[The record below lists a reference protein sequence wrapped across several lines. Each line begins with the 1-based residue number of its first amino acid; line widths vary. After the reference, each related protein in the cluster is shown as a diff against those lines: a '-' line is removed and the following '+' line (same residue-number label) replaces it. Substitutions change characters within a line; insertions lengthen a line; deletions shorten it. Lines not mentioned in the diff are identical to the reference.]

1 MNRISSHFLVVILI
15 VIISLLHYL
24 TPVQNHHLHAIYQR
38 LYYLPVLFVS
48 FRWGLHK
55 GILYS
60 TIATLFYVPHI
71 VIHWQHSSH
80 DMFTQYVEIAML
92 FIIALL
98 VGVLSDRERQEQY
111 KQQETLKKMANMERL
126 SLLGQLAAGL
136 AHEIRN
142 PLGGLLGS
150 SDIIMKEI
158 PEENKAYPFVEILKK
173 ELSRMRDKLNYFLA
187 FSKPRPPKKLPH
199 TIKSVVEAVVPLI
212 EKKLAEKSISLKIK
226 LQDSG
231 NSYLIDSNQ
240 LQEIL
245 LNLLMNAADI
255 IPTEGEIVVESFE
268 DNSTISMVVEDSGP
282 GIPNEVLPRLFE
294 PFFTT
299 RKEGTGL
306 GLPIVK
312 QLIEAMG
319 GTIFADNSRLGAR
332 FTLVL
337 PKEQK

>member
-1 MNRISSHFLVVILI
+1 MNRIPAHIVILS
-15 VIISLLHYL
+15 VIILISLLHYF
-24 TPVQNHHLHAIYQR
+24 TPVHQHHLHAIYQR

-48 FRWGLHK
+48 LRWGLK
-55 GILYS
+55 SGLLYAA
-60 TIATLFYVPHI
+60 IATLFYVPHI

-92 FIIALL
+92 FFIALL
-98 VGVLSDRERQEQY
+98 VGVLSDRERLEQQ
-111 KQQETLKKMANMERL
+111 KQKETLKKMAVMERL

-158 PEENKAYPFVEILKK
+158 PKESKAYPFTEILKK
-173 ELSRMRDKLNYFLA
+173 ELTRMRDKLNYFLA

-199 TIKSVVEAVVPLI
+199 TIKSVVEAVVPLV
-212 EKKLAEKSISLKIK
+212 EKQLDEKSISLQIH

-231 NSYLIDSNQ
+231 REYLIDSSQ
-240 LQEIL
+240 VQEIL
-245 LNLLMNAADI
+245 LNILMNAAAMM
-255 IPTEGEIVVESFE
+255 THEGTITIESFE
-268 DNSTISMVVEDSGP
+268 DNQSLTLTIEDTGP
-282 GIPNEVLPRLFE
+282 GISPEVLPRIFE
-294 PFFTT
+294 PFYTT

-319 GTIFADNSRLGAR
+319 GSITADNGGMGAR
-332 FTLVL
+332 FTLIL
-337 PKEQK
+337 PKENV

>member
-1 MNRISSHFLVVILI
+1 MRRFPSHLFVLITILL
-15 VIISLLHYL
+15 ISLLHYL
-24 TPVQNHHLHAIYQR
+24 TPVHHHHLHAIYQR

-48 FRWGLHK
+48 LRWGVKSGL
-55 GILYS
+55 LYA
-60 TIATLFYVPHI
+60 TIAILFYTPHI
-71 VIHWQHSSH
+71 AIHWQHSSH
-80 DMFTQYVEIAML
+80 EMFTQYVEIAML
-92 FIIALL
+92 FSIALL
-98 VGVLSDRERQEQY
+98 VGILSDKERFEQQ
-111 KQQETLKKMANMERL
+111 KQQETLKQMATMERL

-158 PEENKAYPFVEILKK
+158 PTESKAYPFAEILKN
-173 ELSRMRDKLNYFLA
+173 ELTRMRDKLNYFLA

-199 TIKSVVEAVVPLI
+199 TIRAVIEAVVPLI
-212 EKKLAEKSISLKIK
+212 EKKLDERSISLKIN

-231 NSYLIDSNQ
+231 NEYLIDSSQ

-245 LNLLMNAADI
+245 LNLLMNAAEMV
-255 IPTEGEIVVESFE
+255 PPEGEINIESYE
-268 DNSTISMVVEDSGP
+268 DTSTITVVVEDSGP
-282 GIPNEVLPRLFE
+282 GIPQEILPRIFE

-306 GLPIVK
+306 GLSIVQ

-319 GTIFADNSRLGAR
+319 GKIAADKGRVGAR
-332 FTLVL
+332 FTLLL
-337 PKEQK
+337 PKEQV